1 MIVNNTYILTLPLYT
16 TLIPLPH
23 AVSTRTCI
31 LIWHTHTDATVY
43 TTLKLT
49 LLSYC
54 TPLHGPSLTKSVP
67 NAPTSL
73 CTALASIP
81 CAIYA

>member
-23 AVSTRTCI
+23 AVSTLTCI

-43 TTLKLT
+43 TTLKLPY
-49 LLSYC
+49 SH
-54 TPLHGPSLTKSVP
+54 TPIHGPSLTKSVP